1 MFIDNV
7 KLKVI
12 SGKGGDGHCSFRRE
26 KFVPK
31 GGPDGGDGG
40 RGGDVYIV
48 ADANLTT
55 LVDFHFTHTFKA
67 EDGTRGLG
75 ANMTGRQG
83 KDLYLK
89 VPPGTI
95 VKDIDNNRVIKDL
108 KNAGDMIKIARGG
121 RGGRGNARFKTSTR
135 QAPRFH
141 EKGEPGEEINIELEL
156 KMIADVG
163 IIGMANAGKS
173 TLISKL
179 SNARPKIANYPFTT
193 LTPVLGIIRV
203 GKAHEGEEEH
213 SFLAADIPGLIEGAS
228 KGKGLGID
236 FLRHIERTR
245 VHIHVVDPTQGD
257 AFENYRMINKELKA
271 YSRELA
277 KRPQLVL
284 INKCDLLSEKEKQT
298 IEADFKKKNVPIQF
312 ISAKSE
318 INISFIPSKVF
329 EMIKDAPVPK
339 VVEEEGI
346 LIKGAEPATLTMIEP
361 GVYRLNDKKTEK
373 YIERLDFGEEETL
386 IVFRRYIEKS
396 GLNELFRQNNLK
408 EGDIIVIGERDFVY
422 DPEETGE

>member
-7 KLKVI
+7 RLKVI
-12 SGKGGDGHCSFRRE
+12 SGKGGDGHCSFRHE

-40 RGGDVYIV
+40 RGGDVYV
-48 ADANLTT
+48 TADANLTT
-55 LVDFHFTHTFKA
+55 LVDFHFTHTFRA
-67 EDGTRGLG
+67 EDGVRGLG

-83 KDLYLK
+83 KDLIMK

-95 VKDIDNNRVIKDL
+95 IKDLDNNRVIKDL
-108 KNAGDMIKIARGG
+108 KSAGDSIKLARGG

-141 EKGEPGEEINIELEL
+141 EKGEPGEEMNIELEL

-203 GKAHEGEEEH
+203 GRSKEGEEEH

-228 KGKGLGID
+228 DGKGLGID

-257 AFENYRMINKELKA
+257 AFENYKMINKELKA
-271 YSRELA
+271 YSKELA
-277 KRPQLVL
+277 KRPQVVV
-284 INKCDLLSEKEKQT
+284 INKCDLISEEEKEKIAQ
-298 IEADFKKKNVPIQF
+298 DFKKKKIKIHF
-312 ISAKSE
+312 ISAKTE
-318 INISFIPSKVF
+318 INLSWMPSKVF
-329 EMIKDAPVPK
+329 EMIKDARLPK
-339 VVEEEGI
+339 GGEEEGV
-346 LIKGAEPATLTMIEP
+346 LIKGAEPATLTLIEP
-361 GVYRLNDKKTEK
+361 GVYRLNDRKTEK
-373 YIERLDFGEEETL
+373 YVERLNFSEGETL
-386 IVFRRYIEKS
+386 TVFRRYVEKS
-396 GLNELFRQNNLK
+396 GLSEFFRQNNLK
-408 EGDIIVIGERDFVY
+408 EGDIIVIGDRDFVY
-422 DPEETGE
+422 DPES